1 MRYGRVVRAIAL
13 LGVLVWA
20 AGCSDGDEEARGS
33 SAPPTVSTPAT
44 TGTPSSSSSKPAY
57 YDNDDNVLM
66 AKGDCYGP
74 PRDVEQGHAVE
85 MPCDDPDA
93 IGKVLKRVE
102 KKTTVYTYIDC
113 SDSTDD
119 VLGISGDPGWEVAG
133 SRDYLKYVAGVGYA
147 CVRNLKAPHP
157 GEPGQGG
164 MEIRVG
170 DCLEASDTGDKYEE
184 VPCDGEVLPDV
195 KVIGR
200 PDLDNNC
207 PRKDDTQLTEESILN
222 VSGLGGGPVYC
233 ARAYAEL

>member
-1 MRYGRVVRAIAL
+1 MRYGRVVRAAAL

-20 AGCSDGDEEARGS
+20 AGCSDGDDEARGS
-33 SAPPTVSTPAT
+33 STSPTVSAPAT
-44 TGTPSSSSSKPAY
+44 TGTPSSSSSRPAY

-74 PRDVEQGHAVE
+74 PRGDEQGHAVE

-102 KKTTVYTYIDC
+102 KKTTLYTYTDC

-133 SRDYLKYVAGVGYA
+133 SRDYAEYAVGEGYA

-157 GEPGQGG
+157 GEPGEGG

-170 DCLEASDTGDKYEE
+170 DCLEASDTGDRYEE
-184 VPCDGEVLPDV
+184 VPCEGEVLPDV
-195 KVIGR
+195 KVIGQ

-207 PRKDDTQLTEESILN
+207 PRKDDTRLTEESILD
-222 VSGLGGGPVYC
+222 VAGLGGGPDYC
-233 ARAYAEL
+233 ARAFADP